1 MPETPLLAVRCPIDV
16 LDQIESEK
24 NLTGRSKTDVV
35 IDRLRNSIPSLAVT
49 DRHKLPAIAAI
60 YQVFTSNNNLLYI
73 GITDNLKQDWESHP
87 LYGQFLESDVNSRIT
102 WFTDRLPAIDPNL
115 VKKSNSVSD
124 TVNTDRDSHS
134 ENLVSSDQLEYAI
147 ANSEIIKGIQSK
159 LDDMERLLRLQREAS
174 LTTYP
179 PDSPNQGTIKASIAS
194 PIPTGETSPLP
205 PSPSLPPD
213 KLGEGGNG
221 DIFPDS
227 PPSPPDQP
235 AIEEIKKK
243 ITLPDTSIVYPI
255 GIVETVE
262 PDPSIDTELE
272 AIEPLTSE
280 PIPID
285 DTVASAIETVTV
297 EVVNEA
303 NSSIESVTDAI
314 KTVLGEP
321 DSTIDTEPGAI
332 ETDSKPWYTVKEL
345 LDCHYPGWPTTSDK
359 LRKKAETEQWP
370 KRTRR
375 GSKGNPYE
383 YQAVLPSQGK
393 G

>member
-35 IDRLRNSIPSLAVT
+35 IDRLKNSIPSLAVT

-102 WFTDRLPAIDPNL
+102 WFTDRLPVIDPNL
-115 VKKSNSVSD
+115 VKKSNSVYD
-124 TVNTDRDSHS
+124 TVNTDRDSYS
-134 ENLVSSDQLEYAI
+134 ENMISSDQLEYAI
-147 ANSEIIKGIQSK
+147 ANSEIIKGIESK

-194 PIPTGETSPLP
+194 PIPTGEPSPL
-205 PSPSLPPD
+205 SPFLPPD

-235 AIEEIKKK
+235 AIE
-243 ITLPDTSIVYPI
+243 TLPK
-255 GIVETVE
+255 VETVST
-262 PDPSIDTELE
+262 D
-272 AIEPLTSE
+272 
-280 PIPID
+280 
-285 DTVASAIETVTV
+285 
-297 EVVNEA
+297 
-303 NSSIESVTDAI
+303 SSIEPVTDAI
-314 KTVLGEP
+314 GPVPGDSDSIEPVTGE
-321 DSTIDTEPGAI
+321 GMNA
-332 ETDSKPWYTVKEL
+332 
-345 LDCHYPGWPTTSDK
+345 
-359 LRKKAETEQWP
+359 AEAYRYLT
-370 KRTRR
+370 
-375 GSKGNPYE
+375 SKGVKVSEKTLSNWISKIKHIPMTDKGDKVSEYLVLRGKLYFPNPD
-383 YQAVLPSQGK
+383 QP
-393 G
+393 

>member
-35 IDRLRNSIPSLAVT
+35 IDRLRSSIPSLAVT

-60 YQVFTSNNNLLYI
+60 YQVFTSDNNLLYI

-102 WFTDRLPAIDPNL
+102 WYNSDLPVIDPNL
-115 VKKSNSVSD
+115 VKKYNSVSD

-134 ENLVSSDQLEYAI
+134 ENMVSSDQLEYAI

-179 PDSPNQGTIKASIAS
+179 PDSPNQGTIKASIA
-194 PIPTGETSPLP
+194 TSP
-205 PSPSLPPD
+205 LPPD
-213 KLGEGGNG
+213 KLGEGGSG

-235 AIEEIKKK
+235 AIE
-243 ITLPDTSIVYPI
+243 TLPTVE
-255 GIVETVE
+255 IVEPISSIELDKGAIGLVPGET
-262 PDPSIDTELE
+262 DSSIDTGTGE
-272 AIEPLTSE
+272 A
-280 PIPID
+280 
-285 DTVASAIETVTV
+285 VT
-297 EVVNEA
+297 
-303 NSSIESVTDAI
+303 
-314 KTVLGEP
+314 K
-321 DSTIDTEPGAI
+321 
-332 ETDSKPWYTVKEL
+332 TDSKPWYTAKEL
-345 LDCHYPGWPTTSDK
+345 LDCHYPNWPGTRQG
-359 LRKKAETEQWP
+359 LQEKADREHWP

-375 GSKGNPYE
+375 APGKPYE
-383 YQAVLPSQGK
+383 YQAILPE
-393 G
+393 

>member
-102 WFTDRLPAIDPNL
+102 WYNSDLPVIDPNL
-115 VKKSNSVSD
+115 VKKLNSVSD

-134 ENLVSSDQLEYAI
+134 ENMVSSDQLEYAI
-147 ANSEIIKGIQSK
+147 ANSEIIQNIQSR
-159 LDDMERLLRLQREAS
+159 LDDMDQLLRLQQS
-174 LTTYP
+174 V
-179 PDSPNQGTIKASIAS
+179 SIADH
-194 PIPTGETSPLP
+194 SPLP

-213 KLGEGGNG
+213 KLGNGGNAHT
-221 DIFPDS
+221 PDS
-227 PPSPPDQP
+227 PPLPLDRP
-235 AIEEIKKK
+235 AIE
-243 ITLPDTSIVYPI
+243 TLTPEVSPSPPGTDAIASID
-255 GIVETVE
+255 GTVETVST
-262 PDPSIDTELE
+262 DSS
-272 AIEPLTSE
+272 IEPVT
-280 PIPID
+280 D
-285 DTVASAIETVTV
+285 AIETVR
-297 EVVNEA
+297 
-303 NSSIESVTDAI
+303 
-314 KTVLGEP
+314 G
-321 DSTIDTEPGAI
+321 DSDSIDTEPGEAVTI
-332 ETDSKPWYTVKEL
+332 GDKPWCTIDDL
-345 LDCHYPGWPTTSDK
+345 LDYHYPGWPKTK
-359 LRKKAETEQWP
+359 EGLRKKAKREHWP

-383 YQAVLPSQGK
+383 YQAVLPD
-393 G
+393 